1 MTPSEFI
8 IDVTEADFEYQVV
21 AYSQK
26 TPVVVDFWAEWCV
39 PCKVLSPQLE
49 KLAEEGAGS
58 FRLAKIDVDANPNL
72 AVRFNVRGIPSVKA
86 FRDGQV
92 VSEFTGLQPEARLRD
107 FIRALAPSKA
117 DLLLAKAQTFLDGG
131 QAASAETEYRKVLED
146 NPESPAGL
154 LGLVKS
160 LLLQGRINE
169 AEPLI
174 ESFPASK
181 EYRSIENIQPLVK
194 AMLATRAAPVDD
206 EDPLLPAYQNA
217 LRLVGRG
224 NLLAAMDGILDI
236 LRQDKHYR
244 HDEARRAMI
253 GLFELLNPEDEQTR
267 EYRREFASVVF

>member
-21 AYSQK
+21 AFSQE

-49 KLAEEGAGS
+49 MLAEEGAGS

-92 VSEFTGLQPEARLRD
+92 VAEFTGLQPEARLRE
-107 FIRALAPSKA
+107 FVRALAPSKA
-117 DLLLAKAQTFLDGG
+117 DLLLVKAQTLLDGG
-131 QAASAETEYRKVLED
+131 KAASAETEYRKVLED
-146 NPESPAGL
+146 SPENPAGL

-160 LLLQGRINE
+160 LLLQGRVNE

-174 ESFPASK
+174 DSFPASK
-181 EYRSIENIQPLVK
+181 EYRSIENLQPLVRS
-194 AMLATRAAPVDD
+194 MLAMREAPVDD

-217 LRLVGRG
+217 LRLAGRG
-224 NLLAAMDGILDI
+224 NRLAAMDGLLDI

-244 HDEARRAMI
+244 HDEARRAMV

-267 EYRREFASVVF
+267 QYRREFASVVF